1 MVDYKSVLSLIGSI
15 LVWLS
20 VPLLLPLFIAIF
32 SGEDI
37 FAFVAT
43 IVLVVVTGLIL
54 ERFEK
59 EPDIGTR
66 EGFLLV
72 MLTWLVMA
80 IFGALPYIFAGQGSV
95 ASPINA
101 FFESMSGFTTTGA
114 TVMEEISFARHSAA
128 IMMWRQL
135 SQWLGGMGIIV
146 LAVAILPKL
155 SIGGI
160 QLIEAEAPGPSV
172 ERLAPRMVET
182 ARRLWLVYVGLT
194 VLMVAI
200 LYVLHLN
207 GQAPGMYFYN
217 ALAHAFTTLPTGGF
231 STEAA
236 GVAAFSPAAQW
247 TIIPFMFLAG
257 TNFALLWWV
266 FSGHFSILRENK
278 EFLLYLAIVLLAGLM
293 IFLGLL
299 VTVDYDQLEAWRHSF
314 FQTLTIITTT
324 GYASADFA
332 GWSGI
337 MLTVLFLLMFVGG
350 CAGSTGGGIK
360 IVRWLVG
367 IKSIVRQLFT
377 TIHPDAVR
385 PLRRGKKVVSEDIV
399 QNIIIMILTYF
410 SIFLVGTLFLQLDAL
425 RVGVEF
431 EPLEL
436 MSASAASLGNIGPG
450 MGAFGPM
457 ENYLVLSPVSR
468 LICAVLMWLGRL
480 EIFTVLIV
488 FTPAYWKR

>member
-20 VPLLLPLFIAIF
+20 VPLLLPLFIAILT
-32 SGEDI
+32 GEDI
-37 FAFVAT
+37 LVFVAT
-43 IVLVVVTGLIL
+43 ILLVVVFGLIL
-54 ERFEK
+54 EQFEK
-59 EPDIGTR
+59 NPEVNTR

-72 MLTWLVMA
+72 MLTWLVAA
-80 IFGALPYIFAGQGSV
+80 IFGALPYIFAGQGTI
-95 ASPINA
+95 ASPVNA

-114 TVMEEISFARHSAA
+114 TVMEKISFARHSAA

-172 ERLAPRMVET
+172 ERLAPRIVAT
-182 ARRLWLVYVGLT
+182 ARRLWIVYLGLT
-194 VLMVAI
+194 VLMVGI
-200 LYVLHLN
+200 LFSLYQL
-207 GQAPGMYFYN
+207 GEAPGMNFYN
-217 ALAHAFTTLPTGGF
+217 ALAHAFTTMPTGGF

-236 GVAAFSPAAQW
+236 GIAAFSPAAQW
-247 TIIPFMFLAG
+247 AIIPFMFLAG

-266 FSGHFSILRENK
+266 FSGHLSVLRENK
-278 EFLLYLAIVLLAGLM
+278 EFLLYLAVVLIAALLV
-293 IFLGLL
+293 FLGLIVSL
-299 VTVDYDQLEAWRHSF
+299 DFDQLEAWRHSF
-314 FQTLTIITTT
+314 FQILTIITTT

-332 GWSGI
+332 GWSGLVI
-337 MLTVLFLLMFVGG
+337 TVLFLLMFVGG
-350 CAGSTGGGIK
+350 CSGSTGGGIK

-367 IKSIVRQLFT
+367 IKSIIRELFT
-377 TIHPDAVR
+377 TVHPDAVR
-385 PLRRGKKVVSEDIV
+385 PLRRGKKIVSEKIV
-399 QNIIIMILTYF
+399 KNIIIMILAYF
-410 SIFLVGTLFLQLDAL
+410 SVFLLGTLFLQLDAL
-425 RVGVEF
+425 RVGTEF
-431 EPLEL
+431 APLEL

-450 MGAFGPM
+450 LGAFGPM

-480 EIFTVLIV
+480 EIFTVFIV
-488 FTPAYWKR
+488 FTPAYWK